1 MKIEKLKQLIKDHGG
16 EVSFVGAC
24 HDCGV
29 DVEVIA
35 KQDGEDVQI
44 AGGAVYDPYAT
55 EYTAP
60 DKEQKIFVKCDSCF
74 EKKKELT
81 DYQDCLVYSRVCGYC
96 QPLNQWN
103 DGKRAEFKNRKNF
116 KITSAA
122 A

>member
-35 KQDGEDVQI
+35 KQAAGGAQI

-81 DYQDCLVYSRVCGYC
+81 DYQECEVWSRVCGYMRPVK
-96 QPLNQWN
+96 QFSDAKQ
-103 DGKRAEFKNRKNF
+103 DEFKARKNF
-116 KITSAA
+116 KITSSAA
-122 A
+122 